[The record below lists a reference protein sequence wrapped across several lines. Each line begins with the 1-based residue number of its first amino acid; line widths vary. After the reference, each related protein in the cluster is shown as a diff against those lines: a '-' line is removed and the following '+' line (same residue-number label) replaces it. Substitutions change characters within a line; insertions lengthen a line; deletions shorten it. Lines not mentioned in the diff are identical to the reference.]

1 MKHFL
6 TAEGKKQLEEKLNY
20 YKSTKR
26 VEVSKKIANQRVKE
40 IMKSVL
46 HLKMLLIPSIT
57 GLWDCI
63 GMHSVASPQ
72 CSHWR
77 WKGPALSK
85 KVSCPPVGM
94 EEGKVDFRE

>member
-1 MKHFL
+1 
-6 TAEGKKQLEEKLNY
+6 
-20 YKSTKR
+20 
-26 VEVSKKIANQRVKE
+26 
-40 IMKSVL
+40 
-46 HLKMLLIPSIT
+46 MLLIPSIT